1 VTTGPHRHQQRA
13 DFLSGAADDWYERN
27 RGAPSD
33 GPLGRFDRLVA
44 AHLRPGGALLEVG
57 CADGSRLRRL
67 DAIGPSQSCLAGV
80 EPSASAVA
88 AGRAIDRRLDLR
100 IGTADDLPFADQSFD
115 TIVLGFCLY
124 LCDPALLPRIVYE
137 TDRTLRD
144 GGTLAIVDFDPPSPR
159 RREYRHQPGLW
170 SHKMDYAAP
179 FLAFPAYCLAEI
191 SSVSHTAPEWSPDES
206 ERVALKVLKKTLGSG
221 FVLEPD
227 SS

>member
-1 VTTGPHRHQQRA
+1 MTTGPDPHQQRA
-13 DFLSGAADDWYERN
+13 GFLSGAADAWYERN
-27 RGAPSD
+27 RGTGSD
-33 GPLGRFDRLVA
+33 GPLDHFDRLVA

-57 CADGSRLRRL
+57 CADGSRLRHL

-124 LCDPALLPRIVYE
+124 LCDPALLPQIVCE
-137 TDRTLRD
+137 TDRTLHD

-179 FLAFPAYCLAEI
+179 FLAFPAYCIAEI
-191 SSVSHTAPEWSPDES
+191 SSASHTAPEWSPDES
-206 ERVALKVLKKTLGSG
+206 ERVALKVLKKTLGGG

>member
-1 VTTGPHRHQQRA
+1 VTTGPDPHPQRA
-13 DFLSGAADDWYERN
+13 SFLAGAADAWYERN
-27 RGAPSD
+27 CGGRAD
-33 GPLGRFDRLVA
+33 DPLGHFDELVA
-44 AHLRPGGALLEVG
+44 AHLRPGGALLEIG

-67 DAIGPSQSCLAGV
+67 DAIGPAQSYVAGI
-80 EPSASAVA
+80 EPSARAVA
-88 AGRAIDRRLDLR
+88 AGQAVDQRLALR
-100 IGTADDLPFADQSFD
+100 IGTADDLPFPDQSFD

-179 FLAFPAYCLAEI
+179 FLAYPAYSLAEVA
-191 SSVSHTAPEWSPDES
+191 SASHSAPEWSPDES
-206 ERVALKVLKKTLGSG
+206 ERVALKVLKKTIGGG
-221 FVLEPD
+221 FVLELD
-227 SS
+227 AS

>member
-1 VTTGPHRHQQRA
+1 MTSGPDPHQQRA
-13 DFLSGAADDWYERN
+13 GFLSGAADAWYERN
-27 RGAPSD
+27 RETPSS
-33 GPLGRFDRLVA
+33 GPLDRFDHVVA
-44 AHLRPGGALLEVG
+44 AHLRSGGALLEVG

-67 DAIGPSQSCLAGV
+67 DALGPAQSTLAGI

-88 AGRAIDRRLDLR
+88 AGRAADPRLDLR

-124 LCDPALLPRIVYE
+124 LCDPALLPRIVSE

-179 FLAFPAYCLAEI
+179 FLAYPAYSLAEVA
-191 SSVSHTAPEWSPDES
+191 SVSHATPAWSPDES
-206 ERVALKVLKKTLGSG
+206 ERVALKVLKKTLGGG
-221 FVLEPD
+221 FVLESDAP
-227 SS
+227 

>member
-1 VTTGPHRHQQRA
+1 MTTGPDRHEQRA
-13 DFLSGAADDWYERN
+13 GFLSGAADEWYERN
-27 RGAPSD
+27 RDAPSD
-33 GPLGRFDRLVA
+33 GPLGRFDQIVA
-44 AHLRPGGALLEVG
+44 AHLRPGGSLLEVG

-67 DAIGPSQSCLAGV
+67 DALGPSQSSLVGV

-88 AGRAIDRRLDLR
+88 AGRTVDPRLDLR

-124 LCDPALLPRIVYE
+124 LCDPALLPRIVSE

-179 FLAFPAYCLAEI
+179 FLAFPAYSLAEV
-191 SSVSHTAPEWSPDES
+191 SSVSHAAPEWSPDES
-206 ERVALKVLKKTLGSG
+206 ERIALKVLKKSLGGG
-221 FVLEPD
+221 FVFERD
-227 SS
+227 AS

>member
-1 VTTGPHRHQQRA
+1 VTQDPDPHRQRA
-13 DFLSGAADDWYERN
+13 GFLSGAADAWYERN
-27 RGAPSD
+27 RGACD
-33 GPLGRFDRLVA
+33 GPLDRFDRIVA

-67 DAIGPSQSCLAGV
+67 DAIGPAQSCLAGV
-80 EPSASAVA
+80 EPSARAVD
-88 AGRAIDRRLDLR
+88 AGRAVDRRLDLR
-100 IGTADDLPFADQSFD
+100 VGTADDLPFADQSFD
-115 TIVLGFCLY
+115 TVVLGFCLY

-179 FLAFPAYCLAEI
+179 FLAYPAYSIAEVA
-191 SSVSHTAPEWSPDES
+191 SASHTASEWSPDES
-206 ERVALKVLKKTLGSG
+206 ERVALKVLKKTLGGG